1 MLRFS
6 RSLPASPAGALA
18 ALLLTVL
25 AVAAGGGAAQAV
37 DDGAIGIRPA
47 HESAFLHLRAAPG
60 QTISNEA
67 VVSNHTTSPVTLL
80 DYPVDA
86 HGSAT
91 GTFAMDAQNDART
104 GVGAWVRLQGERL
117 VVPAGRDV
125 PLPFTLHVP
134 AATPPGDYAGALII
148 QAPPV
153 IGKTAVHDGTAVRLN
168 VVQRQGLRIYLH
180 VDGTAVKSLTA
191 GPLRWSDGPG
201 SGTDFSLQ
209 VTNTGN
215 TVLHPAAD
223 LAIASRIGT
232 DTRLRFSA
240 PQELL
245 PGDRVTLHAD
255 LHHRAAVQVGTA
267 TATVRSEAGTRS
279 VTATFVALPWA
290 PIAGCGALVL
300 LVLVLGALRRR
311 ARRARRAPRPI
322 RHAVPG
328 LPAGRPVPRGRHR
341 AGLAG

>member
-1 MLRFS
+1 MFRFS
-6 RSLPASPAGALA
+6 RTVPASPAGALT

-60 QTISNEA
+60 GTISNEA
-67 VVSNHTTSPVTLL
+67 VVSNHTASAVTLL

-91 GTFAMDAQNDART
+91 GTFAMDAQNDARH
-104 GVGAWVRLQGERL
+104 GVGAWVRLQGERI
-117 VVPAGRDV
+117 VVPAGHDV

-153 IGKTAVHDGTAVRLN
+153 IGTTAVHGGTAVRLN

-180 VDGTAVKSLTA
+180 VDGTAVKALST
-191 GPLRWSDGPG
+191 GPLRWSDGSG
-201 SGTDFSLQ
+201 TGTDFSLQ

-215 TVLHPAAD
+215 TVLHPAAE

-232 DTRLRFSA
+232 DARLRFTA
-240 PQELL
+240 PRELL

-255 LHHRAAVQVGTA
+255 LPHRAAVQVGTA

-279 VTATFVALPWA
+279 ATAAFVALPWA
-290 PIAGCGALVL
+290 PIAGCGG
-300 LVLVLGALRRR
+300 LVLVVLCLVALLRRR
-311 ARRARRAPRPI
+311 TPGRVRPAQSV
-322 RHAVPG
+322 R
-328 LPAGRPVPRGRHR
+328 PAGRPVRRGRHR
-341 AGLAG
+341 AGLVG

>member
-201 SGTDFSLQ
+201 PGTDFSLQ